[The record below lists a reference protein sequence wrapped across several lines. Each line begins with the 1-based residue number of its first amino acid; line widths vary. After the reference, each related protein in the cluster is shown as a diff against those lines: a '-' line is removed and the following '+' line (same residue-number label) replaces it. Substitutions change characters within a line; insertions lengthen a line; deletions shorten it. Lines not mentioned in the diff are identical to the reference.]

1 MIARDQKNNE
11 PDTKSEKPES
21 CKSEKEGTR
30 YTSGIEYNDE
40 V

>member
-11 PDTKSEKPES
+11 PDT
-21 CKSEKEGTR
+21 KSEKEGTR